1 MTCILGI
8 SAYFHDSAAAVLVDG
23 QIVAAAQ
30 EERFS
35 RVKHDPA
42 FPAGAV
48 RACLRQADLNPSD
61 IDQVVFYEKP
71 FLRFERLLETCLD
84 VLPQGLRSHVQILP
98 TWFSDKLF
106 MRRRLERDLNT
117 SLGPAKWRDRL
128 RFSEHHLSHAASAFY
143 PSPFSSAAVVTL
155 DGVGEWATTAI
166 YHGQGDRLIP
176 LQEIRFPH
184 SLGLLYSAATAFLGF
199 KVNSGEYKVMGMAA
213 YGRPRHL
220 DSILRYMLTLNRD
233 GSYWLNPKLF
243 SYTRSL
249 SMYSRAFGELFGLEP
264 RAAED
269 PLEQGHY
276 DLAASIQAALELA
289 ALGVC
294 RQAFSLSG
302 EDRLCLA
309 GGVALNCVMNARVR
323 AEGPFQEVWVQP
335 AAGDA
340 GGALGAALAYWHST
354 GDSKGGRWRQSSA
367 ALGLEYSDR
376 SSIGVL
382 DRLGARYTVVG
393 PGELSEAVSDA
404 LAKGAVVGWHQGR
417 SEFGPRALGNRS
429 ILANPRAVGMQDRL
443 NRRVKSREV
452 FRPFAPVLRS
462 ERVAG
467 MLETAWHD
475 PFMVF
480 TQAARAGV
488 DLGAAAHVDGSSR
501 AQTIDAD
508 QAPLLWQVL
517 DRFESLTGCPALVN
531 TSFNV
536 RGEPMVETPEDALR
550 CFIHTDIDVLVIGHA
565 LLWKSDQ
572 PAGLIQGR
580 TYDPD

>member
-42 FPAGAV
+42 FPAAAA
-48 RACLRQADLNPSD
+48 RACLRHAGLDPSD
-61 IDQVVFYEKP
+61 VDQVVFYEKP
-71 FLRFERLLETCLD
+71 FLRFERLLETCLN
-84 VLPQGLRSHVQILP
+84 VLPSGLRTQAQILP

-106 MRRRLERDLNT
+106 MRRRLERDLHS
-117 SLGPAKWRDRL
+117 SLGPAEWGSRL

-143 PSPFSSAAVVTL
+143 PSPYSSAAVVTL
-155 DGVGEWATTAI
+155 DGVGEWSTTAI
-166 YHGQGDRLIP
+166 YQGQGELLTP

-184 SLGLLYSAATAFLGF
+184 SLGLLYSTATAFLGF
-199 KVNSGEYKVMGMAA
+199 RVNSGEYKVMGMAA
-213 YGRPRHL
+213 YGKPKHL
-220 DSILRYMLTLNRD
+220 DAILRFMLTLNRD
-233 GSYWLNPKLF
+233 GSYWLNPRFF
-243 SYTRSL
+243 SYTHSMC
-249 SMYSRAFGELFGLEP
+249 MYSSAFGELFGLKP
-264 RAAED
+264 RPAEA

-294 RQAFSLSG
+294 RQAFALTG

-323 AEGPFQEVWVQP
+323 AEGPFREVWVQP

-340 GGALGAALAYWHST
+340 GGAMGAALAYWHAT
-354 GDSKGGRWRQSSA
+354 GDIERPRWRQTSA
-367 ALGLEYSDR
+367 ALGLEYGER
-376 SSIGVL
+376 STVATLDQHGAKYVL
-382 DRLGARYTVVG
+382 LD
-393 PGELSEAVSDA
+393 PEDLSVAVAKA
-404 LAKGAVVGWHQGR
+404 LADDAVVGWHQGR
-417 SEFGPRALGNRS
+417 SEFGPRALGSRS
-429 ILANPRAVGMQDRL
+429 ILANPRAAGVQDRL
-443 NRRVKSREV
+443 NRRVKSRES
-452 FRPFAPVLRS
+452 FRPFAPVLRC
-462 ERVAG
+462 ERLADTLG
-467 MLETAWHD
+467 TAWRD

-480 TQAARAGV
+480 TQTGLGGMA
-488 DLGAAAHVDGSSR
+488 LGAAAHVDGSSR
-501 AQTIDAD
+501 AQTI
-508 QAPLLWQVL
+508 QAEDDPLLWHVL
-517 DRFESLTGCPALVN
+517 ERFESLTGCPALVN

-536 RGEPMVETPEDALR
+536 RGEPMVESPEDALR
-550 CFIHTDIDVLVIGHA
+550 CFMHTDMDALVIGRA

-580 TYDPD
+580 TYEPD